1 MKEEKDKKVKKISKK
16 KMNKLKISDIRHGE
30 GAHVGHLL
38 NHIKAKEVEL
48 TFLSVTICLIVI
60 LTSLYFVFSAV
71 RKPKNYNTIQVG
83 NFDVSY
89 NDIGTNL
96 GNIIDLTP
104 VVPMSDEKGGLTKV
118 YKVKIKNTSSNKQ
131 SFQIKLIKDVAM
143 ITQDD
148 CSDKQV
154 PNGYIHYQ
162 INDGDVQALD
172 SVKRSPIVYESTFRA
187 NEEQVIEFRFW
198 VIDTLPSEYQNFH
211 YHAKLSVKSIETTN
225 R

>member
-1 MKEEKDKKVKKISKK
+1 MKEEKEKKTKKISKK
-16 KMNKLKISDIRHGE
+16 KTKKLKISDIKHGE

-38 NHIKAKEVEL
+38 NRIKAREVEL
-48 TFLSVTICLIVI
+48 TFLSVTICLIII
-60 LTSLYFVFSAV
+60 LTSLYFTFSAV
-71 RKPKNYNTIQVG
+71 RKPKDYNTIQVG
-83 NFDVSY
+83 NFDITY

-104 VVPMSDEKGGLTKV
+104 IVPMSDEKGVLTKV
-118 YKVKIKNTSSNKQ
+118 YKVKIKNTSSRKQ
-131 SFQIKLIKDVAM
+131 SFQIKLMKDVAM

-162 INDGDVQALD
+162 INNGAVQMLD
-172 SVKRSPIVYESTFRA
+172 SVKRSPIIYEDTYRGG
-187 NEEQVIEFRFW
+187 EEDVIKFCFW
-198 VIDTLPSEYQNFH
+198 ITDLLPLEYQNYH

-225 R
+225 